1 MMAVRFY
8 GDSGAAG
15 LTFTATAGEDIA
27 QNDLLGRTSA
37 GTVKV
42 AKGYSPRN
50 AQIVRSGIGGGNGID
65 GGGGIRT
72 AYDSAMAVAYC
83 SFYDVMIVVHNFSL
97 NLVDSPSISLIG
109 KNGYQNTLAPQKLT
123 SGALDRV
130 RSTALI
136 WDDTLRAGVIFT
148 CDNGGGGGTLRYWHF
163 EVNSAT
169 SVTVS
174 ARTITSVGSGLDY
187 VAADLIASGEGLIIQ
202 DDNGAGLKAA
212 YVAFS
217 NTAISTFSSTSAI
230 AGSTASGQPV
240 IKAEPGA
247 DRALVCYQDN
257 TGSSKAAMLS
267 KNGTSAPTWG
277 SVITL
282 NSATSNYRTFS
293 IDYDTINSSWLVG
306 SIYWPEAKLAAR
318 IMTNSGTTVTATGNW
333 AVANN
338 ALAFGEPV
346 AFADPTTGK
355 NFVFSGFLGPNYI
368 KVTPS
373 SGAQTGNIEADF
385 SAANTGFNTF
395 ASQYSEHK
403 TGVYIGPWANRF
415 YYLVGQET
423 GSFAGVV
430 IERAE
435 GPNFYSFD
443 PEEETFVGAA
453 SQTVGIATAAAA
465 NNGTVTV
472 SAYVESDAYTGFS
485 TGETLY
491 IDVAGNIVANNTGS
505 IIGVGKDATAVYIL
519 PNSTAFATAIT
530 E

>member
-1 MMAVRFY
+1 MAVRFY

-15 LTFTATAGEDIA
+15 LTFTATAGEAIA
-27 QNDLLGRTSA
+27 QNDLVGRTGV

-50 AQIVRSGIGGGNGID
+50 AQTAGIGTGS
-65 GGGGIRT
+65 
-72 AYDSAMAVAYC
+72 DSAMAVAYC
-83 SFYDVMIVVHNFSL
+83 SFYDVMIVVHNSGT
-97 NLVDSPSISLIG
+97 NSSNSPAISLIG
-109 KNGYQNTLAPQKLT
+109 KNGYQNTLAAQQLT
-123 SGALDRV
+123 SGALDRT

-148 CDNGGGGGTLRYWHF
+148 SDNGGGGGTLRYWHF

-174 ARTITSVGSGLDY
+174 ARTITSVGNNIDN

-202 DDNGAGLKAA
+202 QDSTNGLKAA

-217 NTAISTFSSTSAI
+217 NTAITTFSSASAI
-230 AGSTASGQPV
+230 SGSTSTGQAA

-247 DRALVCYQDN
+247 DRALVCFYSLTD
-257 TGSSKAAMLS
+257 TTSKAAMLS

-277 SVITL
+277 SSINL
-282 NSATSNYRTFS
+282 DGGAGNYQGYS

-306 SIYWPEAKLAAR
+306 SIYGGSRIAAR

-338 ALAFGEPV
+338 SLAFQEPIALA
-346 AFADPTTGK
+346 DSTTGK
-355 NFVFSGFLGPNYI
+355 NFVFGGFTGPGYI

-373 SGAQTGNIEADF
+373 SVAQTANIEADI

-395 ASQYSEHK
+395 SSQYTENG
-403 TGVYIGPWANRF
+403 TGVKIQPWGNRF

-423 GSFAGVV
+423 GSDGA
-430 IERAE
+430 
-435 GPNFYSFD
+435 NFYSFD

-453 SQTVGIATAAAA
+453 SQTVGIATSAAA
-465 NNGTVTV
+465 NTGTVTV
-472 SAYVESDAYTGFS
+472 SGYVESDAYTGFS

>member
-15 LTFTATAGEDIA
+15 ITFTATAGEAIA
-27 QNDLLGRTSA
+27 QNDILGRTSA

-50 AQIVRSGIGGGNGID
+50 AQIADVAWTHTTHAPG
-65 GGGGIRT
+65 
-72 AYDSAMAVAYC
+72 AVAYC
-83 SFYDVMIVVHNFSL
+83 SFYDVMIVVSSSITGVQL
-97 NLVDSPSISLIG
+97 NSPAISLIG
-109 KNGYQNTLAPQKLT
+109 KNGYQNTLAPQQLT
-123 SGALDRV
+123 SGGLNRT
-130 RSTALI
+130 RGTALI

-148 CDNGGGGGTLRYWHF
+148 SDNGGSGTLRYWHF
-163 EVNSAT
+163 KVNSAT

-174 ARTITSVGSGLDY
+174 ARTSTSLGNEVDE

-202 DDNGAGLKAA
+202 QDNGAGLKAA

-217 NTAISTFSSTSAI
+217 NTAITTFSSTSAI
-230 AGSTASGQPV
+230 AGSTTTGAAA

-282 NSATSNYRTFS
+282 NSATSNYRRFS

-338 ALAFGEPV
+338 SLAFTDPI

-355 NFVFSGFLGPNYI
+355 NFVFSGFEGPGYI

-373 SGAQTGNIEADF
+373 SVAQTANVEADF

-395 ASQYSEHK
+395 YSQYTVNG

-415 YYLVGQET
+415 YYLVVQET
-423 GSFAGVV
+423 GSFKGE
-430 IERAE
+430 II
-435 GPNFYSFD
+435 GPQNDGANFYSFD

-472 SAYVESDAYTGFS
+472 SGYVESDAYTGFS

-505 IIGVGKDATAVYIL
+505 VIGVGKDATAIYIL
-519 PNSTAFATAIT
+519 PDQRAVGTAIT

>member
-1 MMAVRFY
+1 MAVRFY

-15 LTFTATAGEDIA
+15 ITFTATAGEAIA
-27 QNDLLGRTSA
+27 QNDILGRTSA

-50 AQIVRSGIGGGNGID
+50 AQIAGIGIGSTLTHAPG
-65 GGGGIRT
+65 
-72 AYDSAMAVAYC
+72 AVAYC
-83 SFYDVMIVVHNFSL
+83 SFYDVMIVVTNSVVNGF
-97 NLVDSPSISLIG
+97 NSPSISLIG
-109 KNGYQNTLAPQKLT
+109 KNGYQNTLAAQQLT
-123 SGALDRV
+123 SGVPDRT
-130 RSTALI
+130 RSTALL

-148 CDNGGGGGTLRYWHF
+148 CDGPAVNSLRYWHF

-174 ARTITSVGSGLDY
+174 ARTIGAVGNNYDN
-187 VAADLIASGEGLIIQ
+187 VAADLIASGEGLMIQ
-202 DDNGAGLKAA
+202 QDSTNGLRAV

-217 NTAISTFSSTSAI
+217 NTAITTFSSTSAI
-230 AGSTASGQPV
+230 SGSSSTGAAA

-247 DRALVCYQDN
+247 DRALVCFLSLTDS
-257 TGSSKAAMLS
+257 TSKAAMLS
-267 KNGTSAPTWG
+267 KNGTGAPTWG
-277 SVITL
+277 SSVNL
-282 NSATSNYRTFS
+282 ESPSNNYRGFS

-306 SIYWPEAKLAAR
+306 SIYFPEAKLAAR

-338 ALAFGEPV
+338 SIAFTEPI

-355 NFVFSGFLGPNYI
+355 NFVFGGYQGPGYI

-373 SGAQTGNIEADF
+373 SVAQTANIEADF

-395 ASQYSEHK
+395 SSQYTVHGC
-403 TGVYIGPWANRF
+403 GVKIGPWGNRF
-415 YYLVGQET
+415 YYLVNQET
-423 GSFAGVV
+423 GSD
-430 IERAE
+430 

-443 PEEETFVGAA
+443 PVEETFVGAA
-453 SQTVGIATAAAA
+453 SQTVGIATAATA

-472 SAYVESDAYTGFS
+472 SGYVESDAYTGFS